1 MRGHKKSSQILNFDP
16 SDMQNGGKICLS
28 RDRKFNKNC
37 FREDNAWGDFD
48 IIWYNFDIIQIQNLP
63 MAYKI
68 LHDLAS
74 AFLPPLCLIH
84 GAAFFSFTAKFNAAL
99 SYLCQGHFLMP
110 CPSPLYQ
117 LSPSWLLLSIEVLYA
132 VMLTVR
138 KW

>member
-1 MRGHKKSSQILNFDP
+1 
-16 SDMQNGGKICLS
+16 
-28 RDRKFNKNC
+28 
-37 FREDNAWGDFD
+37 
-48 IIWYNFDIIQIQNLP
+48 

-117 LSPSWLLLSIEVLYA
+117 LSPSWLLLSIEVL
-132 VMLTVR
+132 VHMSSPPRDLLSPVTTMFP
-138 KW
+138 